1 MTQVT
6 EMTRLFLEFDGDYW
20 LFRSHK
26 PLWDDSV
33 EIARIEAKRHQTLFP
48 QLGKAIIMRSNIG
61 QGKWHIRF
69 PDAKLTKEQEHVLQ
83 VESKSHRGYVYFC
96 EEVGDST
103 LRVSTKN
110 KGKTMAPY
118 LVEIIEVGN

>member
-1 MTQVT
+1 MHNLR
-6 EMTRLFLEFDGDYW
+6 RLFLDYDAASSW
-20 LFRSHK
+20 FLRSTNPFWETNK
-26 PLWDDSV
+26 EL
-33 EIARIEAKRHQTLFP
+33 IRIEVKRLQTLFP
-48 QLGKAIIMRSNIG
+48 KLGKALIMKSNDNG
-61 QGKWHIRF
+61 SYHARF

-110 KGKTMAPY
+110 KGKTHEPY
-118 LVEIIEVGN
+118 LVEIIQPLKVE